1 MPSSVQFQ
9 NDCNACGMVLDEISA
24 PNKLHE
30 YILSLGNW
38 QDLWV
43 CVCVFYVVVIECFA
57 YIDNVVSE

>member
-38 QDLWV
+38 QDLWL
-43 CVCVFYVVVIECFA
+43 CVCVYFLLL
-57 YIDNVVSE
+57 